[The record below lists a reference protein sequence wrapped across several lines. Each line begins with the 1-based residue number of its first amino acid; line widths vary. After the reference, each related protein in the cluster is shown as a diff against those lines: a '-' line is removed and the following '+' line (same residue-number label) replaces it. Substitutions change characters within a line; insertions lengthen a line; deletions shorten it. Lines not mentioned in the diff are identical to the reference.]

1 MTGLVVS
8 QPTSAAG
15 VTVERLAG
23 PSPGQYWRARHDI
36 EGRHDARGSYNG
48 VDAGDV
54 LLLQEIE
61 RADGDD
67 HVIVLAPHPSWER
80 CYQIPLRIHADD
92 FEKDWELAQ
101 DGEAVRARE
110 MAALV
115 EAMRLTQEAMSQPPP
130 VDADTPRLAHEPR
143 PNAGGATGRE
153 LATEGGLKAMTEHAN
168 ALKASADAQL
178 AWIKEHS
185 DELGNQAGAL
195 ARFHQERASSLLA
208 KAKNQL
214 SDLDRIRGMV
224 TNLEIYTGRGVEVLP
239 LATGEPASRDE
250 PIVIYQDLLSFDEE
264 LLLCLDQGGLD
275 HTMVDQVAKALED
288 PALVRQM
295 IPSPRGIVLVRFRG
309 GYKEFI
315 RERDGDSTERSVAIG
330 RYNEAMTKESMR
342 HHMLYRDGASL
353 TLISCDEVL
362 PNIEQLLPSTA
373 EQAEHF
379 TRRSYNWER
388 RGYDDTPITREDI
401 DYAKAQRSQIGR
413 LTDFARVLVILWGL
427 HDRTELLEASG
438 IPRFSNWLDPGFQ
451 QTYLRLV
458 SIDTLV
464 AEDRPSFASY
474 RAECNGFLG
483 AGVMVAVNLN
493 AAMTESAAP
502 GAYRNSGDRSFQ
514 IWCPD
519 DATVVARVAYVQGR
533 PTITVATHERYDRSR
548 SRNVK
553 VVLDQPQA
561 YLVLDRAE
569 ADQLRYYLGS
579 RRSRRDYA
587 AYVEVFRQALAYV
600 IERDAL
606 EAPWQAWI
614 VESLRDG
621 GLAADPIE
629 AGRAASLAR
638 AVIRASQKDG
648 RLPAGPTNAPASL
661 RAAALNAAYAA
672 LADHASRVRAVE
684 TWCAAQEWVPVAL
697 THNGRDRWH
706 FYREA
711 TEAERDPRVGEFPWC
726 VRCVLTFAADG
737 TPHAGRGDVELYQR
751 RSGEQVVFAWPA
763 ADHWSKAATPS
774 GLSYARV
781 QSALDSPALASLAF
795 GDMHTLVEALIE
807 SATKYNRNHSKRYV
821 THEPCIFAIGTALER
836 GKTYVVGLYVDAWH
850 AAYHWG
856 DEAQKDQVRHWFERT
871 YANPSHA
878 MSRLDSPFAP
888 TLGLVDLD
896 QVPSRPAMSWFN
908 APFRSRSDSD
918 GWEKGAR
925 GHRSLRLTTL
935 SPAGARLVP
944 WLASLCEAPTRVIN
958 QSHDPNMGSEGKK

>member
-8 QPTSAAG
+8 RATAAAG

-23 PSPGQYWRARHDI
+23 PSLGQYWRARHDI

-48 VDAGDV
+48 VDAGEV
-54 LLLQEIE
+54 LLLQDIE

-67 HVIVLAPHPSWER
+67 HVIVLAPHPGWES

-110 MAALV
+110 MAALLD
-115 EAMRLTQEAMSQPPP
+115 AMRLTQDAMSQPPP
-130 VDADTPRLAHEPR
+130 LGTIAPRLGHEPS

-195 ARFHQERASSLLA
+195 ARFHQEKASSLLA

-214 SDLDRIRGMV
+214 SDLDRLRGMV
-224 TNLEIYTGRGVEVLP
+224 MNLEIYTGRGVEVLP
-239 LATGEPASRDE
+239 LATGEPAPRDE

-275 HTMVDQVAKALED
+275 HTMVDQVTKAMED

-309 GYKEFI
+309 SYKEFI
-315 RERDGDSTERSVAIG
+315 KERDGDSTERSAAIG
-330 RYNEAMTKESMR
+330 RYNEAMSKESMR
-342 HHMLYRDGASL
+342 HHLLYRDGESL
-353 TLISCDEVL
+353 TLISCDDVL

-379 TRRSYNWER
+379 TRRKYNWEKH
-388 RGYDDTPITREDI
+388 GYDDTPITREDI
-401 DYAKAQRSQIGR
+401 DYAKAQRSQLGR

-427 HDRTELLEASG
+427 HDRTELLGASS

-451 QTYLRLV
+451 QTYLRLLSV
-458 SIDTLV
+458 DTLV
-464 AEDRPSFASY
+464 SEERQTFAAY
-474 RAECNGFLG
+474 RAECNAFLA
-483 AGVMVAVNLN
+483 AGVTVAVNLGV
-493 AAMTESAAP
+493 AMTDSAAP
-502 GAYRNSGDRSFQ
+502 GAYRNSGDRRFQ

-519 DATVVARVAYVQGR
+519 DATVVARVAYIQGR
-533 PTITVATHERYDRSR
+533 PTITVATHQRYDRSR
-548 SRNVK
+548 TRNVK
-553 VVLDQPQA
+553 VSLDQPSA
-561 YLVLDRAE
+561 YLVLDRADG
-569 ADQLRYYLGS
+569 DQLRYYLGS

-587 AYVEVFRQALAYV
+587 GYVEVFRQALAYV
-600 IERDAL
+600 TERDAA
-606 EAPWQAWI
+606 EAPWQAWL
-614 VESLRDG
+614 VASLRDG
-621 GLAADPIE
+621 GLADDPIQTS
-629 AGRAASLAR
+629 RAASLAR
-638 AVIRASQKDG
+638 AVTRASQKEG
-648 RLPAGPTNAPASL
+648 RLPAEPTDAPASL
-661 RAAALNAAYAA
+661 RAAALNAAHAA
-672 LADHASRVRAVE
+672 LADHASRVAAIE
-684 TWCAAQEWVPVAL
+684 AWCAAQAWVPVAL
-697 THNGRDRWH
+697 TRDGRDRWH

-711 TEAERDPRVGEFPWC
+711 TEVERDPRVVEFPWC
-726 VRCVLTFAADG
+726 VRCVLTFTADG
-737 TPHAGRGDVELYQR
+737 TPHADRGDIELYHR
-751 RSGEQVVFAWPA
+751 RSGEQVVFAWPD
-763 ADHWSKAATPS
+763 ADRWSKVTTPS
-774 GLSYARV
+774 GLPYGRV
-781 QSALDSPALASLAF
+781 QSVLDLPAMVSPAF
-795 GDMHTLVEALIE
+795 DDMHSLVEAMIE
-807 SATKYNRNHSKRYV
+807 SATKYNRDHSKRYV

-836 GKTYVVGLYVDAWH
+836 GKAYIVGLYVDAWH

-871 YANPSHA
+871 YASPSNA
-878 MSRLDSPFAP
+878 MSRLDSPFEP
-888 TLGLVDLD
+888 IPGLVDLD
-896 QVPSRPAMSWFN
+896 QLPARHAAPWFN
-908 APFRSRSDSD
+908 APFRGRSDRD

-944 WLASLCEAPTRVIN
+944 WLAPLCEAPTRVIN
-958 QSHDPNMGSEGKK
+958 QPQDLTMGPEGRK